1 MAGPT
6 CTTTPVHRFMA
17 CGIAGLSVAVDSL
30 SAVRHARVKVI
41 RDATGL
47 AVDYEV
53 EGDYPAYGN
62 NDDRADA
69 IATDLVTSLHGQ
81 GGDSLP
87 ASRHPRAGSGA
98 DGAGAR
104 AVPGARPAGTVN
116 AVGPIGPGPSAR
128 DRTGS
133 AIGGFRQ
140 RETRSERNKEHPM
153 ADGEQPGPDNPIRVF
168 LLDDHEV
175 VRRGVHDLLDDEPDI
190 TVVGEAANVE
200 QALVRV
206 PALRP
211 QVAVLDVRLP
221 DGDGVTV
228 CRELRSRMPELACLM
243 LTSFDDEEALL
254 DSIMAGAS
262 GYVLKQIQGSDL
274 VSAVRTVAAGQSL
287 LDPSATAKV
296 MARLRQGQEP
306 EPEPDALPG
315 LTEREREILA
325 LIGEGLTNRQ
335 IGQRL
340 YLAEKT
346 VKNHISRLLAKLG
359 VERRIQAAVI
369 ATQAQDR
376 LKQDGH

>member
-1 MAGPT
+1 MA
-6 CTTTPVHRFMA
+6 
-17 CGIAGLSVAVDSL
+17 D
-30 SAVRHARVKVI
+30 
-41 RDATGL
+41 
-47 AVDYEV
+47 
-53 EGDYPAYGN
+53 
-62 NDDRADA
+62 
-69 IATDLVTSLHGQ
+69 
-81 GGDSLP
+81 
-87 ASRHPRAGSGA
+87 
-98 DGAGAR
+98 
-104 AVPGARPAGTVN
+104 
-116 AVGPIGPGPSAR
+116 
-128 DRTGS
+128 
-133 AIGGFRQ
+133 
-140 RETRSERNKEHPM
+140 SER
-153 ADGEQPGPDNPIRVF
+153 PGPDNPIRVF

-175 VRRGVHDLLDDEPDI
+175 VRRGVHDLLNDEPDI
-190 TVVGEAANVE
+190 TVIGEAANVE

-228 CRELRSRMPELACLM
+228 CRELRSQMPELACLM

-287 LDPSATAKV
+287 LDPSATTRL
-296 MARLRQGQEP
+296 MARLRKDQQP
-306 EPEPDALPG
+306 EEEPDALPG
-315 LTEREREILA
+315 LTTREREILA

-376 LKQDGH
+376 LRHEGR